1 MKLKNKEKQSVSSC
15 KVHDAVET
23 HDTKVVLSLSFF
35 PCDFFLGGVEP
46 GMGEKGNE
54 QSKNM
59 QLHNHNNTL
68 R

>member
-35 PCDFFLGGVEP
+35 SLGFFVGGVRP
-46 GMGEKGNE
+46 GMGEMGNE

-59 QLHNHNNTL
+59 QLLNHNKKL
-68 R
+68 